1 MPRFALKIEYHG
13 GPFAGWQRQV
23 AHPSVQAS
31 VERALCRIGPA
42 ADVQGA
48 GRTDAGVHA
57 RGQVAHVDLARDW
70 DAFRLGEALNH
81 HLRPDPVAILDVA
94 RVPQDF
100 HARFSAIAR
109 HYEYRIAPRRAPL
122 TVEAGLDRKSVV

>member
-48 GRTDAGVHA
+48 GR
-57 RGQVAHVDLARDW
+57 
-70 DAFRLGEALNH
+70 
-81 HLRPDPVAILDVA
+81 
-94 RVPQDF
+94 
-100 HARFSAIAR
+100 
-109 HYEYRIAPRRAPL
+109 
-122 TVEAGLDRKSVV
+122 